1 MSITQIGS
9 TVTDFD
15 NAMPTSL
22 TTSYTQAAGA
32 DRTLVVIV
40 GTEDNVVHSSVTFDG
55 VALTLELNSV
65 GTGRRASLWSL
76 VAPNVTTANIVVSL
90 ASAAD
95 VGMIAH
101 SWQDVNQADPWSGSA
116 ANSGSS
122 ATPSVVVPSAV
133 GELVIDG
140 FDHDNDG
147 NNPVVGAGQ
156 VELADL
162 EIVGDFRMASSRQD
176 GAAPNVT
183 MDWSGM
189 GVSDWASVGGS
200 LQPAVVAPGVGAN
213 HQMVL

>member
-15 NAMPTSL
+15 NATPTSL
-22 TTSYTQAAGA
+22 TTSYTQAAGT
-32 DRTLVVIV
+32 DRALVVIV
-40 GTEDNVVHSSVTFDG
+40 GTEGDVVHSSVTFDG
-55 VALTLELNSV
+55 VALTLERNSL
-65 GTGRRASLWSL
+65 GTGRRISLWSL
-76 VAPNVTTANIVVSL
+76 AAPNVTTANIVVTL

-101 SWQDVNQADPWSGSA
+101 SWQEVKQSAPWSGSA

-122 ATPSVVVPSAV
+122 AAPSVVVPSAV
-133 GELVIDG
+133 DELVIDG
-140 FDHDNDG
+140 FNHDNDG
-147 NNPVVGAGQ
+147 NNPVVGSGQ

-162 EIVGDFRMASSRQD
+162 AVVGDFRMASSRED

-200 LQPAVVAPGVGAN
+200 LQPEVVAPGVGAN

>member
-15 NAMPTSL
+15 NATPTSL
-22 TTSYTQAAGA
+22 TTSYTQAAGT
-32 DRTLVVIV
+32 DRALVVIV
-40 GTEDNVVHSSVTFDG
+40 GTEADVVHSSVTFDG
-55 VALTLELNSV
+55 VALTLERNSL
-65 GTGRRASLWSL
+65 GTDRRISLWSL
-76 VAPNVTTANIVVSL
+76 AAPNVTTANIVVTL

-95 VGMIAH
+95 VGMVAH
-101 SWQDVNQADPWSGSA
+101 SWIEVKQSAPWSGSA

-122 ATPSVVVPSAV
+122 ATPSVVVPSVA

-140 FDHDNDG
+140 FNHDNDG
-147 NNPVVGAGQ
+147 NDPAVGAGQ

-162 EIVGDFRMASSRQD
+162 QVVGDFRMGSSRED

-189 GVSDWASVGGS
+189 GISDWASVGGS
-200 LQPAVVAPGVGAN
+200 LQPEAVPLGVGAN